1 METAAPFEAHT
12 ERYDQWFEDHEDAY
26 RSELAALRRLV
37 PETGRGLAVGVGTG
51 RFAAPLGVEVGLDPA
66 ESPLARARERGVE
79 VTRGVAEHLPFRD
92 GAFDTVLVVTTVC
105 FVDDIPRML
114 AEADRVLAASGRLVV
129 GYVDRESPLGRVYQ
143 EHKDENPFYREAT
156 FVTTDELRE
165 ELAAAGFTDTAFV
178 QTIFGPLE
186 EVDGPEPVEEGYG
199 DGSFVAVRAGR

>member
-66 ESPLARARERGVE
+66 ESPLARARERGIE

>member
-1 METAAPFEAHT
+1 MPTAAPFEAYT

-37 PETGRGLAVGVGTG
+37 PEAGRGLAVGVGTG

-66 ESPLARARERGVE
+66 ESPLSRARERGVA

-92 GAFDTVLVVTTVC
+92 GTFDTVVVVTTVC

-114 AEADRVLAASGRLVV
+114 AEADRVLAAAGSLVV
-129 GYVDRESPLGRVYQ
+129 GYVDRDSPLGRVYQ

-165 ELAAAGFTDTAFV
+165 ELESAGFTDTASV
-178 QTIFGPLE
+178 QTIYRPLGE
-186 EVDGPEPVEEGYG
+186 IDGPEPVEEGYG
-199 DGSFVAVRAGR
+199 DGSFVAVRARR

>member
-1 METAAPFEAHT
+1 MPTAAPFETHT
-12 ERYDQWFEDHEDAY
+12 ERYDQWFEDHRDAY

-37 PETGRGLAVGVGTG
+37 PEAGRGLAVGVGTG
-51 RFAAPLGVEVGLDPA
+51 RFAAPLGIRVGLDPA
-66 ESPLARARERGVE
+66 RTPLKRARERGVE

-92 GAFDTVLVVTTVC
+92 DAFDTVLVVTTVC

-114 AEADRVLAASGRLVV
+114 AEAGRVLSTSGSLVV

-178 QTIFGPLE
+178 QTIYRPLGE
-186 EVDGPEPVEEGYG
+186 IDGPEPVEEGYG
-199 DGSFVAVRAGR
+199 DGSFVAVRARR

>member
-66 ESPLARARERGVE
+66 ESPLARARERGIE

-92 GAFDTVLVVTTVC
+92 DAFDTVLVVTTVC